1 MKYNKVGKFK
11 LISNEKNSPSSP
23 ICIVKNYYYFGQ
35 GSLKTGVYK
44 VVQYKLLYIP

>member
-1 MKYNKVGKFK
+1 MKYNKVGNFK

-23 ICIVKNYYYFGQ
+23 ILSKNYYYFGQ
-35 GSLKTGVYK
+35 ESLKTGVYK